1 MTEGTA
7 PAPAQLDAVDLEV
20 VAPNFKRRLSGVTA
34 TLERVVPY
42 QARDVGIAALG
53 PRLAEGV
60 PRIGLSDLRHFWSRP
75 ATRRARIWHARRNVE
90 MLAGVV
96 LRDVLRMKLKLVF
109 TSASQRWH
117 TRWSRFL
124 IARMDAVIST
134 SEKTAGYLQRPSTV
148 IHHGIDVGA
157 FTPAPDKAEA
167 RRAVG
172 LPDLKM
178 VGCFG
183 RIRAQKGTDVFVDA
197 LIRTLPDHPGW
208 GGVVLGRATGAHT
221 AFFAEQR
228 DKVAKAGLAD
238 RILFPGEVATDET
251 AKWYRALDLYVA
263 PQRWEGFGVTPL
275 EAMASGV
282 PVVATT
288 VGAFEELV
296 VEGETGTMVPPGD
309 VDAMAGAIEAYM
321 QLDDARRLER
331 SEAARRHV
339 VETHSIEVE
348 AARINAVYEGVWAAG

>member
-1 MTEGTA
+1 MTEKA
-7 PAPAQLDAVDLEV
+7 AIDPARLEV
-20 VAPNFKRRLSGVTA
+20 VAPNFKRRLSGVTS

-53 PRLAEGV
+53 PRLAPGV
-60 PRIGLSDLRHFWSRP
+60 PRIRLFDLRHFWSRP
-75 ATRRARIWHARRNVE
+75 ARRRTRIWHARRNVE

-96 LRDVLRMKLKLVF
+96 LRDVLRMRLRLVF

-124 IARMDAVIST
+124 IARMDAVIAT
-134 SEKTAGYLQRPSTV
+134 SEKTATYLQRPSTV

-157 FTPAPDKAEA
+157 FQPAPDKVRA
-167 RRAVG
+167 RRDVG
-172 LPDLKM
+172 LPEGLKM

-197 LIRTLPDHPGW
+197 LIRILPDHPGW
-208 GGVVLGRATGAHT
+208 GGVVLGRATGAHI

-228 DKVAKAGLAD
+228 DKVAKAGLTE
-238 RILFPGEVATDET
+238 RILFPGEVATSDI
-251 AKWYRALDLYVA
+251 ALWYRALDLYVA

-296 VEGETGTMVPPGD
+296 VEGQTGTMIPPGD
-309 VDAMAGAIEAYM
+309 VGEMAAAVEAFM
-321 QLDDARRLER
+321 QLD
-331 SEAARRHV
+331 EAARAAAAAASRRHV

-348 AARINAVYEGVWAAG
+348 AQRINAVYDEIWASN

>member
-1 MTEGTA
+1 MTEKT
-7 PAPAQLDAVDLEV
+7 AVDPARLEV
-20 VAPNFKRRLSGVTA
+20 VAPNFKRRLSGVTS

-53 PRLAEGV
+53 PRLAPGV
-60 PRIGLSDLRHFWSRP
+60 PRIGFLDLRRLWRRP
-75 ATRRARIWHARRNVE
+75 ASRRTRIWHARRNVE

-96 LRDVLRMKLKLVF
+96 LRDMLRMPLTLVF

-124 IARMDAVIST
+124 ISRMDAVIAT
-134 SEKTAGYLQRPSTV
+134 SAKTASYLQRPSTV
-148 IHHGIDVGA
+148 IHHGIDTGTFV
-157 FTPAPDKAEA
+157 PAPDKAQA
-167 RRAVG
+167 RKAVG
-172 LPDLKM
+172 LPEDLKM

-197 LIRTLPDHPGW
+197 LIRILPDHPGW

-228 DKVAKAGLAD
+228 EKVEKAGLTD
-238 RILFPGEVATDET
+238 RILFPGEVATSDI
-251 AKWYRALDLYVA
+251 APWYRALDLYVA

-282 PVVATT
+282 PVVATM

-296 VEGETGTMVPPGD
+296 VEGKTGTMIPPGD
-309 VDAMAGAIEAYM
+309 VEAMAGAVEAFM
-321 QLDDARRLER
+321 QLD
-331 SEAARRHV
+331 EAGRATRAEASRRHIL
-339 VETHSIEVE
+339 ESHSIEVE
-348 AARINAVYEGVWAAG
+348 AKRINAVYDEVWATR